1 MHVWFILEITK
12 MNKMGNNAGDYI
24 KSVGK
29 IFEINIYTSN
39 LFKFTI

>member
-1 MHVWFILEITK
+1 MQVWFILEITK

-24 KSVGK
+24 KCVGK

-39 LFKFTI
+39 LFKFE